1 MKILLI
7 GATGGVGHRLL
18 PMLVANGHSVVGL
31 HRKPE
36 QAQAIVDAGGSPLLG
51 DIIDMSVDDQN
62 VRQALYF

>member
-31 HRKPE
+31 QPE
-36 QAQAIVDAGGSPLLG
+36 QAQAIADAGGSPLLG
-51 DIIDMSVDDQN
+51 DIIDMSVDDC
-62 VRQALYF
+62 